1 MSRRGD
7 TGLRVVVYAQ
17 QQTSK
22 YVQPL
27 YDAEKLLREIA
38 SFLQE
43 AKATPGM
50 LRKSREKIRHYEAKL
65 YDLFDEIS
73 DAGEALDKQT
83 AHVPLVNKFHSL
95 LDDYHTVASTLFDL
109 MKDLHDCTEE
119 LCEAILTKTD
129 ELRSTVNEHIKGEC
143 AFNPSSR
150 DLALVANDVASCIHR
165 FADWL
170 TQNVAG
176 ESMPDAPKCYIL
188 AGANESIKEA
198 CKEWNKISDYFN
210 SVGLYQEVDYTPL
223 QGVAQNDRL
232 YLRVGSAGG
241 HATELNLKE
250 GKIRYYDYDM
260 PVNIAMEELFEA
272 QAEVA
277 CSLKEDGVEC
287 SDLTENNIEDA
298 ARAAAAATS
307 MDFRIRH
314 PASYWRR
321 NAETNEVYD
330 SALNVRRPDI
340 ESQAMHYLIDDWI
353 SKVRKS

>member
-17 QQTSK
+17 QQASR

-50 LRKSREKIRHYEAKL
+50 LRKSREKIRQYEGKL
-65 YDLFDEIS
+65 TNLYREIS
-73 DAGEALDKQT
+73 DAGEALDKLT
-83 AHVPLVNKFHSL
+83 ANIPLVNKFHSI
-95 LDDYHTVASTLFDL
+95 LDDYSTVAGTLLALREDL
-109 MKDLHDCTEE
+109 RDCTEE
-119 LCEAILTKTD
+119 LCEAIVTKTD
-129 ELRSTVNEHIKGEC
+129 ELRSKVNHHTKGEC

-150 DLALVANDVASCIHR
+150 DLALVTNDVASCTHR

-176 ESMPDAPKCYIL
+176 ESMPDAPKCYSL
-188 AGANESIKEA
+188 TGANETIKEA
-198 CKEWNKISDYFN
+198 CKEWNKISDYFH

-232 YLRVGSAGG
+232 YLRVGSAAG

-250 GKIRYYDYDM
+250 GKIRYYDYDE
-260 PVNIAMEELFEA
+260 PVNIAMKELFED
-272 QAEVA
+272 QAGVT
-277 CSLKEDGVEC
+277 CNRKKDGVEC
-287 SDLTENNIEDA
+287 SDLTGYRIKDA

-307 MDFRIRH
+307 MDFRIRQ
-314 PASYWRR
+314 PASYWRKNER
-321 NAETNEVYD
+321 TNEVYD
-330 SALNVRRPDI
+330 SALNIMRPDI
-340 ESQAMHYLIDDWI
+340 ESKAIQYLIDYWI
-353 SKVRKS
+353 FQVRKS

>member
-17 QQTSK
+17 QQASK

-50 LRKSREKIRHYEAKL
+50 LRKSREKIRQYEEKL
-65 YDLFDEIS
+65 TDLNREIIV
-73 DAGEALDKQT
+73 AGDALDRLTENMPMINK
-83 AHVPLVNKFHSL
+83 HHSILEDYGEVGRILIPLK
-95 LDDYHTVASTLFDL
+95 
-109 MKDLHDCTEE
+109 MDLHDCTEE

-129 ELRSTVNEHIKGEC
+129 ELRSKVNRYIKGEC

-188 AGANESIKEA
+188 AGANETIKEA
-198 CKEWNKISDYFN
+198 CKEWNKLSDYFN

-250 GKIRYYDYDM
+250 GKIRYYDYDE
-260 PVNIAMEELFEA
+260 PVNIAMEELFED
-272 QAEVA
+272 QAGVT
-277 CSLKEDGVEC
+277 CSRKEDGVEC
-287 SDLTENNIEDA
+287 SELTENNIKEA

-340 ESQAMHYLIDDWI
+340 ESQAMHYLIDYWM